1 MEKDFELNNF
11 EQKVQKSTLLKE
23 GLLLITLKTQI
34 SELDLKF
41 IAADESARIDP
52 GTLTKIK
59 AMPLIKNFLI
69 TIHSKV
75 TVITETHFHYWV
87 NKLSTMTRILRRI
100 KIAATLRMY
109 KKSFPRER
117 KREIRER
124 PKAGLFDICKVRI
137 FLILQRIVIIVFCLK
152 TVY

>member
-1 MEKDFELNNF
+1 MEKDFELYNF

-59 AMPLIKNFLI
+59 AMPLIKKF
-69 TIHSKV
+69 SYYSS
-75 TVITETHFHYWV
+75 F
-87 NKLSTMTRILRRI
+87 
-100 KIAATLRMY
+100 
-109 KKSFPRER
+109 KS
-117 KREIRER
+117 
-124 PKAGLFDICKVRI
+124 
-137 FLILQRIVIIVFCLK
+137 
-152 TVY
+152 